1 MGVGE
6 YQGRQVQGSCDPPP
20 SEGLLVGKGQSD
32 SILKAILRGKK
43 AIWGAVS
50 QVSCFS
56 FFFCFYILAV
66 LFYLPLVSKQD
77 MFQFLC
83 FEQI

>member
-1 MGVGE
+1 MGPREEQRAAERGILRAMGVGE

-56 FFFCFYILAV
+56 FFSVFTF
-66 LFYLPLVSKQD
+66 
-77 MFQFLC
+77 
-83 FEQI
+83 